1 MSNRW
6 FSLTSVAFVLTIG
19 GIALSNRPS
28 LAEASAGSTTE
39 ASCPLPALASLQV
52 QPTGVDCR
60 LVACVDDSD
69 CAITQGC
76 SHNGCSNPAPGQA
89 FGSCTVQPQ

>member
-1 MSNRW
+1 MLNRW
-6 FSLTSVAFVLTIG
+6 FSLTSVAFVLTTG

-28 LAEASAGSTTE
+28 LAEASAGATAE

-60 LVACVDDSD
+60 QVACASD
-69 CAITQGC
+69 FDCEISQACSNNTC
-76 SHNGCSNPAPGQA
+76 SHPAPGQA